1 MRFMFKLHGALC
13 DLTLSRN
20 HEEQILKAR
29 EAEHSSMLEY
39 LRFFL
44 QPTNYGALRWGGG
57 VAAIHKYT
65 DKIWLD

>member
-1 MRFMFKLHGALC
+1 MFKLHGALC
-13 DLTLSRN
+13 DLTLN

-44 QPTNYGALRWGGG
+44 QPTDYEAVRPGGG
-57 VAAIHKYT
+57 AAAIHKYM
-65 DKIWLD
+65 D